1 MSIDL
6 SSPTLDYISSRDISV
21 APSGAI
27 NFRIEFNP
35 ANNTLAKIIMFE
47 YKIQDINASIP
58 NLNNTSFG
66 FVAVENAI
74 QIGDESKYILT
85 IPTDS
90 LTLDGVPEETVAV
103 RIYYGDDASTDVVV
117 SEWSNELNA
126 YPPAVAPVIYTT
138 PEFDGAYYDV
148 EYGVV
153 KLYVL
158 LDETDNNYDFDTIK
172 FIVCFFYQ
180 NDNDET
186 VWKVSAPTL
195 ALPTTF
201 GDTAFRYIEV
211 PLEGVVSENP
221 LYNKVYTSLH
231 AVYDWQ
237 VDSYSPLYHSVSF
250 VSNEVAATSAEDNG
264 APTITSVVY
273 NVYTETPEVPGNQT
287 MTVNWIPP
295 SNSGIPFFA
304 VDHYEL
310 YYALDGSSEFT
321 LYDGDI
327 PSTTLD
333 FTVNVGSDYSG
344 GLDLECGQSIVFRVN
359 AVDVQQD
366 NTPSDPS
373 SSTNIFK
380 YAEAVN
386 NLSISDA
393 TFDAFNNLVG
403 FTVNFDGDVDVGVP
417 NKGCGAGLQY
427 VVEIDGEIYSCTG
440 SLVYV
445 SGNSYSVTYSGLSIP
460 QVGEVSVYLQ
470 TQNTNASPAG
480 PQNGVSTTI
489 PYIASNL
496 TLDPVVYEIYITEV
510 NSDQDMDLSWSN
522 PTLDGWTLNN
532 YTVQY
537 LIGESGPWET
547 ATTTTSQNFTFDA
560 SSFALTNPPTLIN
573 FRVIANLTN
582 GSTSYSIY
590 SNTETQYTF
599 KYAEDVQ
606 FSLVNYCI
614 SNTNNTSM
622 TLDMQFNNPLDI
634 GVNDGLV
641 KFVVTVRD
649 ENNDPISSQDIPYV
663 SGQLIPYFVNFIN
676 IAYAPEG
683 TVSIQ
688 AFVNDPN
695 SVQLITSPNYEQDP
709 GYITSSVP
717 VFTNVSANET
727 QITGNITTQSILKPY
742 GEVIV
747 ASLPGS
753 ELFAEGFS
761 FLTTGGTPGVEI
773 SYVIQEDNTF
783 LYTFTITDIIFF
795 GRSVDNFVIA
805 AANDAGIGIEIGKV
819 VP

>member
-27 NFRIEFNP
+27 NF
-35 ANNTLAKIIMFE
+35 KIDFPSVNVSLSKVIMFE
-47 YKIQDINASIP
+47 FKIQDINASVP
-58 NLNNTSFG
+58 NLTNTTFG
-66 FVAVENAI
+66 FIAVENAI
-74 QIGDESKYILT
+74 QVGDESNYIIT
-85 IPTDS
+85 VPTDS
-90 LTLDGVPEETVAV
+90 LTLDGVPEETIAV
-103 RIYYGDDASTDVVV
+103 RVYYGDDASTDVVV

-138 PEFDGAYYDV
+138 PSFDGAYYDV

-158 LDETDNNYDFDTIK
+158 LEESANNYDFDTIK

-186 VWKVSAPTL
+186 VWKVSAPTQ

-237 VDSYSPLYHSVSF
+237 VDNYSPLYHSVSF
-250 VSNEVAATSAEDNG
+250 VSNEVEATSAADSG

-273 NVYTETPEVPGNQT
+273 NVYTNTPEVPGNQT
-287 MTVNWIPP
+287 MTVNWEPP
-295 SNSGIPFFA
+295 ANSGVPFFA

-333 FTVNVGSDYSG
+333 LTVNVGSDYSG
-344 GLDLECGQSIVFRVN
+344 GLDLQCGQSIVFRVN
-359 AVDVQQD
+359 SVDVRQD

-386 NLSISDA
+386 NLSISNA
-393 TFDAFNNLVG
+393 TFDSFNNLVG
-403 FTVNFDGDVDVGVP
+403 FTVNFDGDVDVGEP

-427 VVEIDGEIYSCTG
+427 VVEINGGIYSCTG

-445 SGNSYSVTYSGLSIP
+445 SGSTYSVTYSGLSIP
-460 QVGEVSVYLQ
+460 QTGEVSVYLQ

-480 PQNGVSTTI
+480 PQNGVSRTI
-489 PYIASNL
+489 PYIANNL
-496 TLDPVVYEIYITEV
+496 TLDPVVYEVYITQV
-510 NSDQDMDLSWSN
+510 NTDQDMDLSWSD
-522 PTLDGWTLNN
+522 PTIDGWTLTG

-537 LIGESGPWET
+537 SLGGLENWQT
-547 ATTTTSQNFTFDA
+547 ATTTNSQSYVFDA

-573 FRVIANLTN
+573 FRVLASLTN
-582 GSTSYSIY
+582 GSTSYVIT
-590 SNTETQYTF
+590 SNVENKNTF

-606 FSLVNYCI
+606 FSLVNYCV
-614 SNTNNTSM
+614 SNTSETAM
-622 TLDMQFNNPLDI
+622 TLDMQFNNPI
-634 GVNDGLV
+634 NDGINEGLV

-649 ENNDPISSQDIPYV
+649 ENNDPIETQDILYV
-663 SGQLIPYFVNFIN
+663 SGQVIPYIVNFIN
-676 IAYAPEG
+676 IPYSREG

-688 AFVNDPN
+688 AFVEDSN
-695 SVQLITSPNYEQDP
+695 SEQQITSPNYEQDP
-709 GYITSSVP
+709 GYITSTVP
-717 VFTNVSANET
+717 LFTNVSATDT
-727 QITGNITTQSILKPY
+727 QITGNISTQTLLKPY

-761 FLTTGGTPGVEI
+761 FLTTGGTEGVDI
-773 SYVIQEDNTF
+773 SYVIQPDNTF
-783 LYTFTITDIIFF
+783 LYTFTITDITFF
-795 GRSVDNFVIA
+795 GRLVSNFVVE
-805 AANDAGIGIEIGKV
+805 AANEAGIGIHIGIV
-819 VP
+819 SA